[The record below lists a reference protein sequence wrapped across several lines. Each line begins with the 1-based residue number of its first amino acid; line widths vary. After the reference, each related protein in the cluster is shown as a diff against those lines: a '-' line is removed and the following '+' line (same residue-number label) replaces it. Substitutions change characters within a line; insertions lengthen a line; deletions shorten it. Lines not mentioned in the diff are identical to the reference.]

1 MNVWKR
7 NSPLAVQQFSV
18 YASYMPIAL
27 QSPLTIAIPK
37 GRIFEELAPLMKK
50 IGITPEASFFDERDR
65 ALKFST
71 NVDGLSIIR
80 VRSFDVATF
89 VAYGAAQLGVA
100 GLDVIEEFNY
110 ADLYAPLDL
119 GIGHCRLSV
128 AEPESVA
135 AGDDPSRWTHVRV
148 ATKYPNLTRRY
159 FAARGVQ
166 AETIHLNGA
175 MELAPALGLSQRIV
189 DLVSSGATLKANGL
203 VEVEKIMDISSRLI
217 VNRAAYKTRS
227 AELGSILDAFREALA

>member
-1 MNVWKR
+1 M
-7 NSPLAVQQFSV
+7 Q
-18 YASYMPIAL
+18 
-27 QSPLTIAIPK
+27 
-37 GRIFEELAPLMKK
+37 K
-50 IGITPEASFFDERDR
+50 IGIIPEDDFFRESSR

-100 GLDVIEEFNY
+100 GLDVIEEFSY

-119 GIGHCRLSV
+119 GIGKCRLSV
-128 AEPESVA
+128 AEPVSIAE
-135 AGDDPSRWTHVRV
+135 GDDPSRWTHVRV
-148 ATKYPNLTRRY
+148 ATKYPNLTHRY

-175 MELAPALGLSQRIV
+175 MELAPAIGLSQRIV
-189 DLVSSGATLKANGL
+189 DLVSSGATLHANGL

-217 VNRAAYKTRS
+217 VNRTAYKTRNH
-227 AELGSILDAFREALA
+227 ELSGILEAFKGALA